1 MREPRETSLFGMTGR
16 ERVAVFVVAIL
27 AIAGLGIS
35 YYRGR
40 LAPSPVEILKQT
52 EFESQGIDIN
62 TAEWWELVL
71 LPGIGEKTA
80 RKIIEYRDSHGPFQS
95 VDDLT
100 KVSGIGPVT
109 VEQIQR
115 YVKTVNVPRG
125 TLE

>member
-1 MREPRETSLFGMTGR
+1 MAGR
-16 ERVAVFVVAIL
+16 ERLAVFVVALL

-52 EFESQGIDIN
+52 ELESQGIDIN

-80 RKIIEYRDSHGPFQS
+80 LKIIEYRDSHGPFQS
-95 VDDLT
+95 VNDLT
-100 KVSGIGPVT
+100 KVSGIGSAT

>member
-1 MREPRETSLFGMTGR
+1 MTGR
-16 ERVAVFVVAIL
+16 ERLAVFVVAL
-27 AIAGLGIS
+27 VAIGGLGIS

-52 EFESQGIDIN
+52 ELESQGVDIN
-62 TAEWWELVL
+62 MAEWWELVL

-95 VDDLT
+95 VNDLT

-109 VEQIQR
+109 VDQIQR